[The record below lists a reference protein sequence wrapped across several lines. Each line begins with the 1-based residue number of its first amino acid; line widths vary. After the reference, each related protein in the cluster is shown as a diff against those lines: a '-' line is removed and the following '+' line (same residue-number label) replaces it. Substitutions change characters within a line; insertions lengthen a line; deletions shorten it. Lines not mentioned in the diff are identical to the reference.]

1 MAGPF
6 SVEADAP
13 KGVEVTTFHQPD
25 RQRYLIGL
33 VNFQKE
39 LPNIPVS
46 DIRVRLRLGGRST
59 KGVYLLPEEKDWPYQ
74 VVENQIE
81 FVVPTLETLHMF
93 AVDYR

>member
-33 VNFQKE
+33 VSFQKE

-46 DIRVRLRLGGRST
+46 DIRVRLRLGGRSI
-59 KGVYLLPEEKDWPYQ
+59 KGVYLLPQEKDWPCQ
-74 VVENQIE
+74 VVEDCLQ
-81 FVVPTLETLHMF
+81 FAAPTLETLHMF

>member
-6 SVEADAP
+6 TVEADAP
-13 KGVEVTTFHQPD
+13 KAVEVTTFHQPD
-25 RQRYLIGL
+25 RRRYLIGL

-59 KGVYLLPEEKDWPYQ
+59 KGVYLLPEGKDWPYQ